1 MNDNIRL
8 ILSVVQALVALTVI
22 VSVLMQ
28 SGKTQG
34 LGEIGGAAETF
45 FGKNKARSMD
55 AKLETV
61 TKYSA
66 GAFLLLTFALA
77 VL

>member
-1 MNDNIRL
+1 MGENVRM
-8 ILSVVQALVALTVI
+8 VLTVI
-22 VSVLMQ
+22 QVIICLVVIASVLLQ
-28 SGKTQG
+28 SGKSQG
-34 LGEIGGAAETF
+34 LGDIGGAAETF

-55 AKLETV
+55 AKLEMV

>member
-1 MNDNIRL
+1 MNESVRL
-8 ILSVVQALVALTVI
+8 VLTIVHVI
-22 VSVLMQ
+22 VCLVVIASVLLQ
-28 SGKTQG
+28 SGKAQG
-34 LGEIGGAAETF
+34 LGDISGAAETF

-66 GAFLLLTFALA
+66 AAFLVLTFVLA